1 MESVGRLAGGV
12 AHDFNNML
20 GAILGYSELALDQIE
35 PGQPLFENLQ
45 GIRKAAQRSA
55 DLTRQLLAF
64 ARRQTAMPKVLDLND
79 TVEGMLGMLRR
90 LIGEDIDLH
99 WLPATKLWPVKIDPS
114 QLDQILVNLC
124 INARD
129 AIDAV
134 GRVEIRTGTSVF
146 DAAQCAENPEF
157 SPGQYAVLVVSDD
170 GCGMNDQTREHLFEP
185 FFTTKGLGQ
194 GTGLGLPTV
203 YGIVKQNNGFIH
215 VESQPGRGATFRIFL
230 PRHQT
235 EPVMPDSVQDKPG
248 LAPGGRETILLVE
261 DEPAILSLGRAM
273 LEKLGYRVL
282 TASMPEQALMAAK
295 THRGRIDL
303 LITDVIMPSMNG
315 RDLAEQLRVIFPDL
329 KILFMSGYTA
339 DAIAHHG
346 VLEEGVQFIQKP
358 FSRKALALKVAEALA

>member
-1 MESVGRLAGGV
+1 
-12 AHDFNNML
+12 
-20 GAILGYSELALDQIE
+20 
-35 PGQPLFENLQ
+35 
-45 GIRKAAQRSA
+45 
-55 DLTRQLLAF
+55 
-64 ARRQTAMPKVLDLND
+64 
-79 TVEGMLGMLRR
+79 
-90 LIGEDIDLH
+90 
-99 WLPATKLWPVKIDPS
+99 
-114 QLDQILVNLC
+114 
-124 INARD
+124 
-129 AIDAV
+129 
-134 GRVEIRTGTSVF
+134 
-146 DAAQCAENPEF
+146 
-157 SPGQYAVLVVSDD
+157 
-170 GCGMNDQTREHLFEP
+170 
-185 FFTTKGLGQ
+185 
-194 GTGLGLPTV
+194 
-203 YGIVKQNNGFIH
+203 